1 MRERGPLLR
10 RTAYLT
16 AVLTTCAAFALSLV
30 SIAGT
35 EGRVRPAAGTELVRA
50 IEPAEH
56 GHCDHA
62 RPVTRPVDTSK
73 TPAV

>member
-1 MRERGPLLR
+1 MRERRATLR
-10 RTAYLT
+10 RAAYLT
-16 AVLTTCAAFALSLV
+16 ALLTTCGAFALSLV
-30 SIAGT
+30 NIAGT

-50 IEPAEH
+50 VQHGGP

-62 RPVTRPVDTSK
+62 RPTTPAVTTSK